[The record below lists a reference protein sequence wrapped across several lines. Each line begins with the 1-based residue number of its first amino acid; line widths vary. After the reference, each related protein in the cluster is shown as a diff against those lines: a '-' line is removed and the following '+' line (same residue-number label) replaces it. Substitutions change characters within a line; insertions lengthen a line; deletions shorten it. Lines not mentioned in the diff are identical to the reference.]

1 MEPIFPLHEERI
13 NQFCGM
19 PVCIV
24 TTDGQRHVGIL
35 SGCSSDRVMLNSP
48 SSQSHG
54 AHFGSQGQ
62 GTLGTLTHLQG
73 KDKSRKKKSS
83 KAKKAASAVSP
94 LPDSTSVQTQA
105 WGWGSPFGFG
115 APFAIDLALIAFLF
129 LLL

>member
-35 SGCSSDRVMLNSP
+35 SSCNSGRVMLNSP
-48 SSQSHG
+48 SSDSHG
-54 AHFGSQGQ
+54 AHYGSQ
-62 GTLGTLTHLQG
+62 GTLTHLQG
-73 KDKSRKKKSS
+73 KDKSKKKKIS
-83 KAKKAASAVSP
+83 KVKKAASAVSP
-94 LPDSTSVQTQA
+94 LPDTTSVQTQA

-115 APFAIDLALIAFLF
+115 AAFAIDLALIAFLF
-129 LLL
+129 LLF